1 MSGVRLLMDGAAG
14 LLRLLGVRVVVHGQE
29 QLAGDRPLVVAA
41 NHVSYVD
48 FAAIQAARPEGREPL
63 RFLARWDLL
72 PPVLASPVMRRFGLV
87 PVDERRRP
95 GRAFPEALARLADGH
110 ALAIHPEGR
119 VRPSPVPARGRG
131 GAVRLAAT
139 AGVPLV
145 PCSVWGTQRLLT
157 RGRSLPD
164 LRGGVEV
171 HVRFGAPV
179 DVSGPV
185 VTATRALMTCIA
197 DLTRTTLVA
206 TTAPVDTGPASGSTP
221 LPVTEEGARRV
232 AA

>member
-29 QLAGDRPLVVAA
+29 RLTGDGPLVVAA

-48 FAAIQAARPEGREPL
+48 FAAIQAARPAGCAPL

-72 PPVLASPVMRRFGLV
+72 PPALGAPVMRRFGLV

-95 GRAFPEALARLADGH
+95 GRAFPEALTQLTEGH
-110 ALAIHPEGR
+110 ALAVHPEGR
-119 VRPSPVPARGRG
+119 VRPSPLPARGRS
-131 GAVRLAAT
+131 GAVRLAAA

-157 RGRSLPD
+157 RGRRTPD

-171 HVRFGAPV
+171 HVRFGPPV
-179 DVSGPV
+179 DVAGPV
-185 VTATRALMTCIA
+185 VEATRALMARIA
-197 DLTRTTLVA
+197 ELTRATLA
-206 TTAPVDTGPASGSTP
+206 DAAAPVRAPRTVGAIEPELGQ
-221 LPVTEEGARRV
+221 EGERRV

>member
-14 LLRLLGVRVVVHGQE
+14 LLRLLGVRVIVHGRE
-29 QLAGDRPLVVAA
+29 WLAGGDPLVLAA

-48 FAAIQAARPEGREPL
+48 FAAIQAARPAERPPL
-63 RFLARWDLL
+63 WFLARWDLL
-72 PPVLASPVMRRFGLV
+72 PPAVGAPVMRRFGLV

-95 GRAFPEALARLADGH
+95 GRSLPEALARLADGH
-110 ALAIHPEGR
+110 AVAVHPEGR
-119 VRPSPVPARGRG
+119 VRPGPEPARGRS
-131 GAVRLAAT
+131 GAVRLAAA

-157 RGRSLPD
+157 RGRRLPD
-164 LRGGVEV
+164 LRGGVDV
-171 HVRFGAPV
+171 HVRLGAPV

-185 VTATRALMTCIA
+185 ASATRTLMTRIGE
-197 DLTRTTLVA
+197 LTRTTLLA
-206 TTAPVDTGPASGSTP
+206 THRPLADRSPEATG
-221 LPVTEEGARRV
+221 EWHV